1 MARQPSAVLHDP
13 CRSPHMDGQVVP
25 GRNNPAGFCLGWIP
39 RRRYVGIRPLKH
51 RQHPRSALHPAPG
64 RVGTGQMTLQV
75 SNSVFAATDQMKGNM
90 IDLDSRF
97 VSHYQHTEA
106 VVIYVL
112 QEPVLVFLAEVFGD
126 VHSIVLLVR
135 LYGWEMVRQS
145 KQ

>member
-1 MARQPSAVLHDP
+1 
-13 CRSPHMDGQVVP
+13 
-25 GRNNPAGFCLGWIP
+25 
-39 RRRYVGIRPLKH
+39 KH
-51 RQHPRSALHPAPG
+51 RQHPRSALHPAPD

-126 VHSIVLLVR
+126 VHLICAPGQAVR
-135 LYGWEMVRQS
+135 LGNGQAIKAMTTAPTPSTVHYEQTPASGNSPRQRGH
-145 KQ
+145 